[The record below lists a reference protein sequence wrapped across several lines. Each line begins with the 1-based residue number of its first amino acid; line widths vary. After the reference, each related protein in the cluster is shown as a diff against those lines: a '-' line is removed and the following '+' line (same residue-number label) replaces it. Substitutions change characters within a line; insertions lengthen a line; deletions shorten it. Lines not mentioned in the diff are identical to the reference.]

1 MNARR
6 FVLLS
11 IFALLV
17 MAGAVAIGSV
27 PLSLRELVSAL
38 SGHGSTESLIVWQLR
53 VPRVLLAFLVGG
65 GLGVTGAALQALV
78 RNPLADPYLLGL
90 SGGAGLGAVA
100 AIALNTGAA
109 WAVPLAAFAGALA
122 AVALVYRLA
131 VVSGRRLD
139 PRVLLL
145 AGVVVGAFAAAIMSA
160 IIVLSD
166 APQLR
171 NAILWL
177 LGGLGSASWDALLL
191 LSLYSVVPLAA
202 LWFVA
207 RQLDLLALGEETA
220 AHLGADPERLKRTV
234 YLAASL
240 LTAASVATCGIIG
253 FVGLVIPHA
262 VRRAWT
268 PLHRI
273 LVPASF
279 LAGGA
284 FLVLADA
291 LARTVLR
298 PVELPVGVVTALVG
312 VPLFAVLLRRTLTP

>member
-1 MNARR
+1 MTARR
-6 FVLLS
+6 FALLLAVTIVVLL
-11 IFALLV
+11 L
-17 MAGAVAIGSV
+17 AVSIGSV
-27 PLSLRELVSAL
+27 RLGPAELVAAFR
-38 SGHGSTESLIVWQLR
+38 GGDATTRTIIWDLR
-53 VPRVLLAFLVGG
+53 VPRVLLAFVVGG

-100 AIALNTGAA
+100 AIALGAQSP
-109 WAVPLAAFAGALA
+109 WAVPIAAFAGALA

-131 VVSGRRLD
+131 VVAGRRLD
-139 PRVLLL
+139 PHVLLL
-145 AGVVVGAFAAAIMSA
+145 AGVVVGAFAGAIMSA

-171 NAILWL
+171 NAIVWL
-177 LGGLGSASWDALLL
+177 LGGLGGASWPALMTLTL
-191 LSLYSVVPLAA
+191 WSIVPLAII
-202 LWFVA
+202 WVSA
-207 RQLDLLALGEETA
+207 RSLDLLSLGEETA
-220 AHLGADPERLKRTV
+220 AHLGADPERLKRII
-234 YLAASL
+234 YLSASL

-268 PLHRI
+268 PLHRV

-279 LAGGA
+279 LAGGT
-284 FLVLADA
+284 FLVIADA

-298 PVELPVGVVTALVG
+298 PVELPVGVITALVG
-312 VPLFAVLLRRTLTP
+312 VPFFALLLRRTVAS

>member
-6 FVLLS
+6 FLLL
-11 IFALLV
+11 ALVSLAV
-17 MAGAVAIGSV
+17 MMLAVAVGSV
-27 PLSLRELVSAL
+27 SLSPRALVAGL
-38 SGHGSTESLIVWQLR
+38 SGAGTTDSLILWQLR

-100 AIALNTGAA
+100 AIALDTGTT
-109 WAVPLAAFAGALA
+109 WAVPLAAFVGALG

-145 AGVVVGAFAAAIMSA
+145 AGVVVGAFAGAIMSA

-166 APQLR
+166 APRLR
-171 NAILWL
+171 NAIVWL
-177 LGGLGSASWDALLL
+177 LGGLGSASWDALFLL
-191 LSLYSVVPLAA
+191 TAYSALPLAV
-202 LWFVA
+202 LWYVA

-220 AHLGADPERLKRTV
+220 AHLGADPERLKRIAYV
-234 YLAASL
+234 AASL

-268 PLHRI
+268 PLHRV

-291 LARTVLR
+291 LARTIMR
-298 PVELPVGVVTALVG
+298 PLELPVGVVTALVG

>member
-17 MAGAVAIGSV
+17 MAGAVAVGSV
-27 PLSLRELVSAL
+27 PLSPRELLSAL

-268 PLHRI
+268 PLHRV

>member
-11 IFALLV
+11 IFALVV
-17 MAGAVAIGSV
+17 MTGAVAIGSV
-27 PLSLRELVSAL
+27 PLSPRELLAAL

-191 LSLYSVVPLAA
+191 LSLYSVVPLAV

-268 PLHRI
+268 PLHRV

>member
-6 FVLLS
+6 LVLLS
-11 IFALLV
+11 LAALVV
-17 MAGAVAIGSV
+17 MGLGVAVGSV
-27 PLSLRELVSAL
+27 SLSPAELLAGLRGS
-38 SGHGSTESLIVWQLR
+38 GSTNSLILWQLR

-65 GLGVTGAALQALV
+65 GLGVTGVALQALV

-100 AIALNTGAA
+100 AIALNSGAA

-145 AGVVVGAFAAAIMSA
+145 AGVVVGAFAGAIMSA

-166 APQLR
+166 APRLR
-171 NAILWL
+171 NAIVWL

-191 LSLYSVVPLAA
+191 LAAYSVVPLAV
-202 LWFVA
+202 LWYVA
-207 RQLDLLALGEETA
+207 RQLDLLALGDETA
-220 AHLGADPERLKRTV
+220 AHLGADPERLKRIV

-240 LTAASVATCGIIG
+240 LTAASVAIIG

-268 PLHRI
+268 PLHRV

-284 FLVLADA
+284 FLVLADT
-291 LARTVLR
+291 LARTVMR
-298 PVELPVGVVTALVG
+298 PLELPVGVVTALVG
-312 VPLFAVLLRRTLTP
+312 VPLFALLLRRTLTP